1 MNAYM
6 NQYQQ
11 NHIYTATREQILIML
26 YDGAIRFTRQAM
38 IAGEQGN
45 QPEKLGRI
53 SKTLAI
59 ITEFSNS
66 LNHEIGGKIAADLD
80 GLYQFMIREL
90 NAARNDQS
98 GENLKTVEGLLVD
111 LRETWS
117 QAIDINNRQQE
128 AATSGQKSHIQPENG
143 YVALNAAV

>member
-38 IAGEQGN
+38 LAGEQGN

-66 LNHEIGGKIAADLD
+66 LNHEIGGKIAGDLD

-98 GENLKTVEGLLVD
+98 GEKLKTVEGLLID

-117 QAIDINNRQQE
+117 QAIDINNRQHEE
-128 AATSGQKSHIQPENG
+128 ATAGQKSHIEPEND
-143 YVALNAAV
+143 YVALNAAG